1 MIDID
6 AMERRMTRRDDE
18 PLLPP
23 TPEEVLEMIAEI
35 RRLGGE
41 RKEHRKCPCG
51 GKPEVAVSFSGKYSI
66 DCHVCGCCTILC
78 STKSQAWAAWDGVE

>member
-23 TPEEVLEMIAEI
+23 SPEEVLSLIAEI
-35 RRLGGE
+35 RRLRG
-41 RKEHRKCPCG
+41 HRKCPCG
-51 GKPEVAVSFSGKYSI
+51 GAEVVVNWSERYSI
-66 DCHVCGCCTILC
+66 ECHVCGCCTIFC

>member
-23 TPEEVLEMIAEI
+23 SPEEVLALIAEI
-35 RRLGGE
+35 RRLRGK

-51 GKPEVAVSFSGKYSI
+51 GGGQEYTSPGGRWWIEC
-66 DCHVCGCCTILC
+66 DLCEC
-78 STKSQAWAAWDGVE
+78 STDFMHTPEEAWAAWDGVA